1 MSRCDDDGYLF
12 SFQCRLYWQNQGDFL
27 CVRVD
32 RHTKTKKSIFCSL
45 EIFSVREKDFPVE
58 VVELKG
64 TSRVFYIICL
74 ACDMACRYGHGL
86 FVGA

>member
-1 MSRCDDDGYLF
+1 MFQRWDSTGVPYGSMVVDLV

-32 RHTKTKKSIFCSL
+32 RHTKTKKSIFCNL
-45 EIFSVREKDFPVE
+45 EIFSVREKNFPVE

-64 TSRVFYIICL
+64 VI
-74 ACDMACRYGHGL
+74 ACPL
-86 FVGA
+86 